1 MRERFLCSFALLLL
15 GLPFF
20 FSHSYSQVICKQ
32 GKRHQVCGGPC
43 GVLVT
48 REIKEEGSLSLCD
61 CLRERERV
69 EIDLVFVTSSTGTR
83 FFGTEPR

>member
-1 MRERFLCSFALLLL
+1 LKHLVTCEREILCSFELLPL

-20 FSHSYSQVICKQ
+20 FSFSYSQVLCKR

-48 REIKEEGSLSLCD
+48 REIKEEG
-61 CLRERERV
+61 
-69 EIDLVFVTSSTGTR
+69 
-83 FFGTEPR
+83 

>member
-1 MRERFLCSFALLLL
+1 VTCVREILCSFELLLL

-20 FSHSYSQVICKQ
+20 FSFSYSQVLCKQ

-48 REIKEEGSLSLCD
+48 REIKEEDSLGPSDRL
-61 CLRERERV
+61 
-69 EIDLVFVTSSTGTR
+69 
-83 FFGTEPR
+83 TEGKG

>member
-1 MRERFLCSFALLLL
+1 MLFRSQLKHLVTCEREILCSFELLLL

-20 FSHSYSQVICKQ
+20 FSFSYSQVLSKR

-48 REIKEEGSLSLCD
+48 REIKEEGSLGLSD
-61 CLRERERV
+61 RFRE
-69 EIDLVFVTSSTGTR
+69 GK
-83 FFGTEPR
+83 G